1 MNSNELYDEF
11 LKHCKNYE
19 IDPYGIILKNETI
32 YLKIM
37 KPHNPN
43 ESNHLIYEIRDNARI
58 SGFVS
63 DIDELLEIC
72 METVGEDFII
82 INNDYGYEKKR
93 WLKQYQHFFIMI
105 LLLFFVLV
113 LEFLYFYF

>member
-11 LKHCKNYE
+11 LKYCKNYE

-82 INNDYGYEKKR
+82 INNDYGYEKNAD
-93 WLKQYQHFFIMI
+93 
-105 LLLFFVLV
+105 
-113 LEFLYFYF
+113 